1 MIRTRAA
8 AARRMALAGTLALG
22 GAPLLAGAGAAAAA
36 PDMTLGP
43 VVRTAL
49 PGCGNPTPVRAPDG
63 AVYSN
68 ASACSPAGARIS
80 TGWVRLEPDVQWVP
94 SDLTAY
100 GSGASGLK
108 LSGALVEDGTLYLLE
123 RNLTPSGGMRVGRSA
138 GIAEPDVTWTGTL
151 DFGWG
156 SFAQASPDGYE
167 YVYLRDSR
175 SAYGSA
181 DRVDVARVQKGHVAD
196 LGSWQIFAGSP
207 SAPSWVPWANR
218 AARKPILSDSGKIN
232 RPHVS
237 HLGGCWV
244 MAVTMPPKPGVRG
257 GDGLAGYT
265 APQLSGQWN
274 RRYYAAGV
282 NLGETAQFSPLFPGT
297 VLLTH
302 DDRFEWR
309 RYSMSGGC

>member
-1 MIRTRAA
+1 MTRTRAT

-49 PGCGNPTPVRAPDG
+49 PGCDNPTPVRAPDG

-68 ASACSPAGARIS
+68 ASDCSPAGARIS
-80 TGWVRLEPDVQWVP
+80 TGWVQLEPDLRWVP
-94 SDLTAY
+94 SDLTAH
-100 GSGASGLK
+100 GDGASGLK

-123 RNLTPSGGMRVGRSA
+123 RNLTPAGGMRVGRSA

-181 DRVDVARVQKGHVAD
+181 DRVDLARVPKGRVAD
-196 LGSWQIFAGSP
+196 LAAWQVFAGSP
-207 SAPSWVPWANR
+207 ARPAWLSWAKR
-218 AARKPILSDSGKIN
+218 AARKPVLVDRGRIG

-237 HLGGCWV
+237 HLHGCWT
-244 MAVTMPPKPGVRG
+244 MAVTVPSRAGDEG
-257 GDGLAGYT
+257 GGGLA
-265 APQLSGQWN
+265 
-274 RRYYAAGV
+274 
-282 NLGETAQFSPLFPGT
+282 
-297 VLLTH
+297 
-302 DDRFEWR
+302 
-309 RYSMSGGC
+309 

>member
-36 PDMTLGP
+36 PDMPPGP
-43 VVRTAL
+43 VARPAL
-49 PGCGNPTPVRAPDG
+49 PGCDNPTPVRAPDG

-68 ASACSPAGARIS
+68 VSDCSPDGARIS
-80 TGWVRLEPDVQWVP
+80 TGWVRLEPDVRWVP
-94 SDLTAY
+94 SDLTAR

-138 GIAEPDVTWTGTL
+138 SVAEPDVAWTGTL

-167 YVYLRDSR
+167 YVYLRDAGT
-175 SAYGSA
+175 AYDRA
-181 DRVDVARVQKGHVAD
+181 DRVDLARVLKGSVAD
-196 LGSWQIFAGSP
+196 LAAWEVFAGGP
-207 SAPSWVPWANR
+207 TAPAWLPWADRDAR
-218 AARKPILSDSGKIN
+218 APVLADPGRVG

-237 HLGGCWV
+237 YLG
-244 MAVTMPPKPGVRG
+244 
-257 GDGLAGYT
+257 
-265 APQLSGQWN
+265 
-274 RRYYAAGV
+274 
-282 NLGETAQFSPLFPGT
+282 
-297 VLLTH
+297 
-302 DDRFEWR
+302 
-309 RYSMSGGC
+309 